1 MCVVIHKID
10 YCMVQQLPHKIQSV
24 FALKPDANY
33 KAHLEDTCE
42 LQSTLGRYAKSSVV
56 TLVCCVSN
64 DHKDFTALNTRVS
77 HMKTLNTFYLV
88 IY

>member
-10 YCMVQQLPHKIQSV
+10 YCMVQQLPHKVQSV

-33 KAHLEDTCE
+33 KAHSED
-42 LQSTLGRYAKSSVV
+42 YAKSSVV

-77 HMKTLNTFYLV
+77 HTKALNTFYLV